1 MKIKRTIATTA
12 VFALALV
19 ACSDNE
25 PSKAASNE
33 ETVEAEL
40 AQAHSLQPG
49 QYSSAV
55 EIIRFEVP
63 GMPAEQAKMIG
74 GMMSSSAAVENSYCL
89 TPEQAGRGGRD
100 MFAEMAK
107 GGGDCQFS
115 DFDVDGDRVSGHLV
129 CNGGTG
135 AGPNADTGGTHSEMT
150 LTGTM
155 QPTSSDVRMAMTIR
169 DPNMPQGRA
178 EMEMH
183 VTTHRTGDC
192 TATPATAAQ

>member
-1 MKIKRTIATTA
+1 MKIKLTVSATA
-12 VFALALV
+12 ALALALG

-55 EIIRFEVP
+55 EVIRFEVP
-63 GMPAEQAKMIG
+63 GMPAEQAKMVG
-74 GMMSSSAAVENSYCL
+74 DMMSSSAATENSHCL

-129 CNGGTG
+129 CNGGASAG
-135 AGPNADTGGTHSEMT
+135 AGGTRSEMT
-150 LTGTM
+150 LTGIM
-155 QPTSSDVRMAMTIR
+155 QPTSSDVRMTMAIR
-169 DPNMPQGRA
+169 DSNLPQGRA

-192 TATPATAAQ
+192 TAAPAAAAQ